1 MMTNVSLTSVVSLVF
16 WGNLTFLAIYIMC
29 SIPSIFKKMNC
40 RFMIWLLTITFVRFL
55 FPAEWKYSVSIR
67 GISEFFTDAVR
78 FLLLHTIQFL
88 GHTFYL
94 YQMLLILWLSVAAVL
109 LLRMLWK
116 YACFRQGVKALVH
129 SSGTIP
135 VDVPTGFPPSIR
147 IFKCAAVSVPVMTGV
162 FRPVILL
169 PEMDFASN
177 ELSLILKHEL
187 QHYKYKD
194 VLLKTCIEIS
204 CILYWWNPVMRLL
217 RKKLFLLLEIRAD
230 SEVYR
235 TLDDSEKIDY
245 LKCLKNMSTYRSTG
259 FSYGI
264 HFAEAGKKS
273 FMLQRMSYLVE
284 DDPFSKPSYFVAI
297 LCSVLLLCSL
307 VLIFEPANVPSPN
320 DETFALSE
328 EYYIIRT
335 EEDTYEIYLDGC
347 YLADINDPYTDGIDE
362 LAIYNKTKDGE
373 VIREHAKEEIPP
385 SVFIIPVFFVL
396 LFCSCIRPGLWKN
409 T

>member
-1 MMTNVSLTSVVSLVF
+1 MTNVSLTSVLSLAF

-29 SIPSIFKKMNC
+29 RIPSIFKKMNC
-40 RFMIWLLTITFVRFL
+40 RFMIWMLTITFVRFL

-67 GISEFFTDAVR
+67 GISELFTDTVR
-78 FLLLHTIQFL
+78 FLLIHTIQFF

-116 YACFRQGVKALVH
+116 YACFRQDVKALLH

-273 FMLQRMSYLVE
+273 FMLQRMSYLAE

-297 LCSVLLLCSL
+297 LCSVLLLCSV
-307 VLIFEPANVPSPN
+307 VLIFEPADGAPPDDGS
-320 DETFALSE
+320 FALSE
-328 EYYIIRT
+328 EYYIIKT
-335 EEDTYEIYLDGC
+335 QEGIYEMYLNEKYVGE
-347 YLADINDPYTDGIDE
+347 ISDPYTDGIDD
-362 LAIYNKTKDGE
+362 LAIYKNTKGGE
-373 VIREHAKEEIPP
+373 VIRNHAKEKIPP
-385 SVFIIPVFFVL
+385 SIFIIPMLFIL